1 MLSAR
6 GAQGLSIVLSEVVSD
21 HLKTGH
27 GAVWLLSDVQRAWK
41 AASTVLRSQLL
52 LGRDISIDS
61 LACFLGDTKCVAADG
76 PKRYFVREH
85 RFGFGAGFARTYGFD
100 PSLPVVHEIR
110 GPNLRDFQ
118 KLPMEYVAAEAKLPA
133 EFVQEVIHQ
142 VFLYV
147 GETIFNGKLVQ
158 LDFPGVASVLVKRE
172 KAVVTFD
179 AQFSEEV
186 FEIDSRKWPL
196 AVREAVSEAR
206 KQTISSSGQRSRSPR
221 PATGSTLAGSNV
233 EDDAVKQSRPAAH
246 KENENVYA
254 MIPPSP
260 ERHYPL
266 CREEPHGVG
275 APQDIALPDP
285 YESHPS
291 DVLDAAVDHVAQEN
305 GRSGEESGDCKPP
318 QDFIP
323 SEPMDFGNDFGD
335 HTCFSGPRW
344 GWVHPVGRKHF
355 H

>member
-158 LDFPGVASVLVKRE
+158 L
-172 KAVVTFD
+172 
-179 AQFSEEV
+179 
-186 FEIDSRKWPL
+186 
-196 AVREAVSEAR
+196 
-206 KQTISSSGQRSRSPR
+206 
-221 PATGSTLAGSNV
+221 
-233 EDDAVKQSRPAAH
+233 
-246 KENENVYA
+246 Y
-254 MIPPSP
+254 
-260 ERHYPL
+260 
-266 CREEPHGVG
+266 
-275 APQDIALPDP
+275 
-285 YESHPS
+285 
-291 DVLDAAVDHVAQEN
+291 
-305 GRSGEESGDCKPP
+305 
-318 QDFIP
+318 
-323 SEPMDFGNDFGD
+323 
-335 HTCFSGPRW
+335 
-344 GWVHPVGRKHF
+344 
-355 H
+355 